1 MKKTIIIASHS
12 FILFLFAFALFG
24 GTVTFSEYFK
34 ESIIKSFAD
43 NILYLGWTFAL
54 VYTSYFLYI
63 PQYLIKKEYLKFFL
77 LGFSIMVGFTLMFN
91 GGAIMVREI
100 TGIIFHKFV
109 KVDWLGLAFWTFPP
123 FLLGTGVR
131 MFIKTFEDAQEKLE
145 LEKQNFKSEVSLLKN
160 QLNPHFLFNTLNN
173 IDSLITENQANA
185 SLALNKLSEIMRY
198 MVYDSEKE
206 LVPLEDEI
214 NYIKNYI
221 SLQKLR
227 IKNEDIIKLDIIG
240 ETDRKLIAPMI
251 FISFVENAFKHSSL
265 KDREENKIEIKFV
278 VKEDSISFHS
288 SNKIADIEKDK
299 SSGVGLEIVKKRL
312 NLIYQNNRNLNLE
325 RSNGSFNVDL
335 DIKLL

>member
-1 MKKTIIIASHS
+1 MKRWVIISIH
-12 FILFLFAFALFG
+12 
-24 GTVTFSEYFK
+24 TFV
-34 ESIIKSFAD
+34 
-43 NILYLGWTFAL
+43 LLTFAL
-54 VYTSYFLYI
+54 IIGGRGYAYTLHYNDSLLKNLIDSFLHGMWNIAIFYTAYKLYI
-63 PQYLIKKEYLKFFL
+63 PQYLISKEFKKFFL
-77 LGFSIMVGFTLMFN
+77 LGLSIMIGFTLIFN
-91 GGAIMVREI
+91 FGALGIKEIFDVR
-100 TGIIFHKFV
+100 FHSFV
-109 KVDWLGLAFWTFPP
+109 KGDWIGIAFWTFFP
-123 FLLGTGVR
+123 FAYGTAIK
-131 MFIKTFEDAQEKLE
+131 MFIRSFKDAQEKSE

-185 SLALNKLSEIMRY
+185 SVALNKLSEIMRY

-206 LVPLEDEI
+206 MVPLEDEI

-227 IKNEDIIKLDIIG
+227 IKNEDIIKLDIRG

-265 KDREENKIEIKFV
+265 KDKEENKIEIKFV
-278 VKEDSISFHS
+278 VKDDSISFHC

-299 SSGVGLEIVKKRL
+299 SSGVGLDLVKKRL
-312 NLIYQNNRNLNLE
+312 HLIYKNNHNLNLE
-325 RSNGSFNVDL
+325 GSNGIFNVDL